1 MHSARL
7 QNDESYD
14 LPVVRGKYSFD
25 YSLKK
30 LNWFQVGGT
39 CDILFK
45 PEDTEDLAY
54 FIKNKPQDLPV
65 YILGAGSN
73 MMVRDGGIPGC
84 CIKLGRFFSQILI
97 QDNEVI
103 VGASCLDRTLVMTC
117 AEHGL
122 SGLEF
127 LVGVPGSIGGAVA
140 MNAGA
145 YGYEIK
151 SYLKWIKVVDIHG
164 NITILED
171 AAQNMQYRKG
181 NIAKG
186 AIVVEACFVLQHEE
200 KEIILKR
207 VEEYLQQRNDS
218 QPTKGKM
225 GGSTF
230 KNPASSPLRA
240 WELIDQAGCRGLA
253 INDAIMSEK
262 HCNFMMNM
270 GDASSEDLEK
280 LGDEVIQRVKEKT
293 GVDLEW
299 EIIRIGLKK
308 SS

>member
-1 MHSARL
+1 MQTSVL
-7 QNDESYD
+7 QENPRHN
-14 LPVVRGKYSFD
+14 LPQVRGQYSFN

-39 CDILFK
+39 CDVLFK
-45 PEDTEDLAY
+45 PEDIEDLAY
-54 FIKNKPQDLPV
+54 FIKNKSKDLSV

-73 MMVRDGGIPGC
+73 MLVRDGGIQGC
-84 CIKLGRFFSQILI
+84 CIKLGRSFSDIEI
-97 QDNEVI
+97 QDNNVI

-117 AEHGL
+117 AENGL
-122 SGLEF
+122 SGLDF

-151 SYLKWIKVVDIHG
+151 NYLKWVKVIDVHG
-164 NITILED
+164 DITILND
-171 AAQNMQYRKG
+171 VAQHMQYRKG
-181 NIAKG
+181 NIAKDF
-186 AIVVEACFVLQHEE
+186 IIVEACFELEHAD
-200 KEIILKR
+200 KDLILKK
-207 VEEYLQQRNDS
+207 VDSYLQMRNES

-230 KNPASSPLRA
+230 KNPASSPLKA
-240 WELIDQAGCRGLA
+240 WELIDKAGCRGFS

-262 HCNFMMNM
+262 HCNFMMNQ
-270 GDASSEDLEK
+270 GEATSEDLEK
-280 LGDEVIQRVKEKT
+280 LGDEVINRVKQKT

-299 EIIRIGLKK
+299 EIIRIGRK
-308 SS
+308 

>member
-1 MHSARL
+1 MQAASL
-7 QNDESYD
+7 CDYNNSD
-14 LPVVRGKYSFD
+14 LPHVRGQYSFN

-39 CDILFK
+39 CDVLLK
-45 PEDTEDLAY
+45 PEDTEDLAF
-54 FIKNKPQDLPV
+54 FIQNKPQDLPV

-73 MMVRDGGIPGC
+73 MMVRDGGIQGC
-84 CIKLGRFFSQILI
+84 CIKLGRSFSQISI
-97 QDNEVI
+97 EGNEVI
-103 VGASCLDRTLVMTC
+103 VGAACLDRTLVMTC

-127 LVGVPGSIGGAVA
+127 LVGVPGSVGGAIA

-145 YGYEIK
+145 YGFEIK
-151 SYLKWIKVVDIHG
+151 NYLKWIKVVDHQG

-171 AAQNMQYRKG
+171 AAQHMQYRKG
-181 NIAKG
+181 NLAKG
-186 AIVVEACFVLQHEE
+186 SIVVEVCFVLQQGE
-200 KEIILKR
+200 KEIILKK
-207 VEEYLQQRNDS
+207 VDEYLQQRNDS

-230 KNPASSPLRA
+230 KNPSSSTLRA

-270 GDASSEDLEK
+270 GDASSEDLEQ

-299 EIIRIGLKK
+299 EIIRIGRKEN
-308 SS
+308 S